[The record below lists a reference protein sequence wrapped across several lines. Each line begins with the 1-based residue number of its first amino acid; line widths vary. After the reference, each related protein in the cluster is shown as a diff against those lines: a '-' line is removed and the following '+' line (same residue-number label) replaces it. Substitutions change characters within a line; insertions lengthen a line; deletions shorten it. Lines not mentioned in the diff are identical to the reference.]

1 MLQVNRGGGVGGG
14 GGARCLTDLSSSS
27 SSSADHRSLVKY
39 TPCAKTD
46 NQTDEDELQ
55 QIAVLISS
63 SSSSAAAPAD
73 NSLITHHPSFKS
85 RPSSSLLHRGLIS
98 ATPLEAPIVQQAT
111 TSAALA
117 TCNGPLTSSAVPDE
131 APPTDRSQLIS
142 AGRRRSSTSGGS
154 AVTGFLTHLKAS
166 RGGDT
171 RVAHVTSTTS
181 LKKSGVGGGGGAGV
195 GESPFEA
202 KTRQNKTCESVFRAA
217 AAVAVAGT
225 SRGGK
230 GGGSG
235 GREEMAYFNKGHT
248 IEPLTPKQVRRQR
261 RKEIAR
267 NFGKKRPTDSGLET
281 STASSDKDGCKWT
294 LVFDPSGRFAYWWS
308 FVVSIAFLYNF
319 WVIIYRFEFG
329 DIEANNMAVWFTL
342 DYTADLLY
350 ALDIAF
356 HFRTGFL
363 DDGVLMTESTKLRI
377 HYMNSTVFYVD
388 CLCLLPLDFLYLS
401 IGFNSML
408 RCFRLVKIYRFWAFL
423 DRTERHTNYPNVV
436 RTVTLLHYLF
446 AIFHWNACLM
456 SIVTKSLP
464 TETHW
469 SLQTTTTEAERDA
482 AVTGNNRSLSSDVF
496 ARYLHSLYQ
505 STLIL
510 TTIGSL
516 PEPQSKAGY
525 VFIIV
530 QFVFGLLLFATILGH
545 VANIVTSISAARKE
559 FQGE

>member
-1 MLQVNRGGGVGGG
+1 MSS
-14 GGARCLTDLSSSS
+14 TDDANDPMVAQQSTASALS
-27 SSSADHRSLVKY
+27 
-39 TPCAKTD
+39 
-46 NQTDEDELQ
+46 
-55 QIAVLISS
+55 
-63 SSSSAAAPAD
+63 
-73 NSLITHHPSFKS
+73 
-85 RPSSSLLHRGLIS
+85 
-98 ATPLEAPIVQQAT
+98 
-111 TSAALA
+111 
-117 TCNGPLTSSAVPDE
+117 TCNGPLISSAVPYE
-131 APPTDRSQLIS
+131 APPTDRSQLITT
-142 AGRRRSSTSGGS
+142 GRRRSSTSGGS
-154 AVTGFLTHLKAS
+154 AVTGFLTHRKAS

-171 RVAHVTSTTS
+171 GIAHVTSTTS
-181 LKKSGVGGGGGAGV
+181 LKRSGAGGAT
-195 GESPFEA
+195 ESLFEG
-202 KTRQNKTCESVFRAA
+202 KTRQNKTCESLFCAA

-225 SRGGK
+225 GRGGGGGK
-230 GGGSG
+230 GGSGGGGG

-248 IEPLTPKQVRRQR
+248 IEPLTPKQIRRQR

-267 NFGKKRPTDSGLET
+267 NFGKKRPTDSMLET

-329 DIEANNMAVWFTL
+329 DIEANNMAIWFTL

-363 DDGVLMTESTKLRI
+363 DDGVLMTDSTKLRI

-423 DRTERHTNYPNVV
+423 DRTERHTNFPNVV

-456 SIVTKSLP
+456 SLVTKSLP
-464 TETHW
+464 TETNW
-469 SLQTTTTEAERDA
+469 SLQTTTTAAESE
-482 AVTGNNRSLSSDVF
+482 TNRSSPPVDVF

-530 QFVFGLLLFATILGH
+530 EFVFGLLLFATILGH

-559 FQGE
+559 FQGESITTSSL

>member
-1 MLQVNRGGGVGGG
+1 M
-14 GGARCLTDLSSSS
+14 S
-27 SSSADHRSLVKY
+27 SSSAPHASSAIRSPATYNDDDDDDPNDPNDPPLGGDV
-39 TPCAKTD
+39 
-46 NQTDEDELQ
+46 ELQ
-55 QIAVLISS
+55 EGTAAAAGLATSNGPLQLLISS
-63 SSSSAAAPAD
+63 AAP
-73 NSLITHHPSFKS
+73 P
-85 RPSSSLLHRGLIS
+85 RG
-98 ATPLEAPIVQQAT
+98 
-111 TSAALA
+111 
-117 TCNGPLTSSAVPDE
+117 VPYEE
-131 APPTDRSQLIS
+131 APPTDRSQLITS
-142 AGRRRSSTSGGS
+142 GRRRSSTSGGN
-154 AVTGFLTHLKAS
+154 AVTGSGFLSLRKVS

-171 RVAHVTSTTS
+171 GPVSAHVTSTSTTTTTT
-181 LKKSGVGGGGGAGV
+181 LKRSVGGAGESGGGGG
-195 GESPFEA
+195 ESLCEG
-202 KTRQNKTCESVFRAA
+202 KSRGNKTCESVFRAA

-225 SRGGK
+225 SRGG
-230 GGGSG
+230 GGGGKGSSG
-235 GREEMAYFNKGHT
+235 RGGDEMGAYFNKGHT
-248 IEPLTPKQVRRQR
+248 IEPLTPKQIRRQR

-267 NFGKKRPTDSGLET
+267 NFGKKRATTDSVLET

-329 DIEANNMAVWFTL
+329 DIEANNMAIWFTL

-350 ALDIAF
+350 ALDIVF

-363 DDGVLMTESTKLRI
+363 DDGVLMTDSTKLRI

-423 DRTERHTNYPNVV
+423 DRTERHTNFPNVV

-456 SIVTKSLP
+456 SLVTKSLQ

-469 SLQTTTTEAERDA
+469 SLQTSTTTTTTPA
-482 AVTGNNRSLSSDVF
+482 AATPATGEETSTGDDEGATGDRNRSAVAGAAGVVGAAAEPADVF

-530 QFVFGLLLFATILGH
+530 EFIFGLLLFATILGH